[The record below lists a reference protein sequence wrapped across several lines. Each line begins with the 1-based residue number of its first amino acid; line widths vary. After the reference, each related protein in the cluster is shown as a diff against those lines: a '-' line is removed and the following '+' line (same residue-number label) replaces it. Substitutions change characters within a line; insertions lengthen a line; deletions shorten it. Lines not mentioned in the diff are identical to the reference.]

1 LSWEVETR
9 LGRNENIRGKDYKWD
24 DTVNF
29 WARIWEGGFL
39 TGFFSFS
46 ILKIYRGLPLLKE
59 LCCSLNKYIR
69 FYYVCISFV
78 QLFIDMRRLIRIVY
92 ALFCICNEITL
103 YIVVSI
109 LYRTQELGP
118 LYWMVTRWQIP
129 CKWEQVRRTYLLGPT
144 NWKAV
149 RKCSNCKSLNL
160 EFQFCKMKLCSFS
173 LHNVCI

>member
-1 LSWEVETR
+1 MTQSISER
-9 LGRNENIRGKDYKWD
+9 GFGRED
-24 DTVNF
+24 F
-29 WARIWEGGFL
+29 WLVSFL
-39 TGFFSFS
+39 FLFWKFTE
-46 ILKIYRGLPLLKE
+46 IYLCYKE

-69 FYYVCISFV
+69 FYHVCISFV
-78 QLFIDMRRLIRIVY
+78 QFIDMRRLIRIVY

-160 EFQFCKMKLCSFS
+160 EFQFALWSYVLFLFIMFAFKV
-173 LHNVCI
+173 H